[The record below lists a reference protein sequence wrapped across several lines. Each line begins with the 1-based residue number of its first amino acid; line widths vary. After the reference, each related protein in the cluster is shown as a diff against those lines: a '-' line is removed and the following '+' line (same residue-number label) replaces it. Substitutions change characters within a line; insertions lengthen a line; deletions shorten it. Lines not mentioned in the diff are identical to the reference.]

1 MGKMKV
7 LEYETEEIVKGDKDF
22 LWHHLKP
29 HKVFETTE
37 QLIPVKGDGLM
48 ITDIRGREF
57 LDVTSGGVWSVVVGY
72 GRESVARAVY
82 EQLKEMPYFAGAFG
96 NIPAIK
102 FAQKLLEKL
111 PRMGKVYFSNSG
123 SEANEKAF
131 KLLRQASRFVPERK
145 GKIKVLY
152 RDRDYHG
159 TTIGAM
165 SASGQIERKKDFE
178 PLVEGFVEFP
188 HCCCYRCPF
197 DKSYPGCNI
206 ECARVIDDIIQKEG
220 PETVGGLI
228 VEPITAGGGIIPPVP
243 EYFPIVQEIC
253 RKHDVWLIMDE
264 VVCGFGRSGK
274 FWGHDHYDVDPD
286 IVTMAKGLASSYE
299 ALSATVVKQE
309 IFDLF
314 VNDPAD
320 PNSRLNFFRDISTY
334 GGCAGPMAAAL
345 ETTRIIEEENLVERS
360 REMGAYLLERLKELL
375 DLPIVGDVRGVG
387 LFCGVEFVRDKATKE
402 PVSEAEM
409 AKIVGNMFA
418 QNIIVGRTNVSI
430 TGLNTVMNFAPSLII
445 TKEQVDRLVDGVR
458 KAAEMGL

>member
-37 QLIPVKGDGLM
+37 QLIPVKAEGLM

-72 GRESVARAVY
+72 GRESVARVVY
-82 EQLKEMPYFAGAFG
+82 EQLKEMPYFAGVYG
-96 NIPAIK
+96 NVPAIK
-102 FAQKLLEKL
+102 FARKLIEKL

-131 KLLRQASRFVPERK
+131 KLVRQASRIAPERA
-145 GKIKVLY
+145 GKIKILY

-165 SASGQIERKKDFE
+165 SASGQIERKKDFG

-197 DKSYPGCNI
+197 DKSYPGCDI

-228 VEPITAGGGIIPPVP
+228 VEPITAGGGILTPVD

-253 RKHDVWLIMDE
+253 RKYDVWLIMDE

-274 FWGHDHYDVDPD
+274 FWGHEHYGVDPD

-299 ALSATVVKQE
+299 PLSATVVKQRIYD
-309 IFDLF
+309 IFL
-314 VNDPAD
+314 NDPAD
-320 PNSRLNFFRDISTY
+320 PHTRLNFFRDISTY
-334 GGCAGPMAAAL
+334 GGCAAPMAAAL
-345 ETTRIIEEENLVERS
+345 ETTRIIEEEQLVERS

-375 DLPIVGDVRGVG
+375 DLPTVGDVRGVG

-409 AKIVGNMFA
+409 AKIVGNVFA
-418 QNIIVGRTNVSI
+418 QNVIVGRTNVSI
-430 TGLNTVMNFAPSLII
+430 TGLNTVMNFAPALII
-445 TKEQVDRLVDGVR
+445 TKEQIDRLVGAVR

>member
-1 MGKMKV
+1 MGKVNV

-29 HKVFETTE
+29 HKVFETAE
-37 QLIPVKGDGLM
+37 QLIPVKAEGLM
-48 ITDIRGREF
+48 VTDIRGREF
-57 LDVTSGGVWSVVVGY
+57 LDFTSGGVWSVVVGY

-82 EQLKEMPYFAGAFG
+82 EQLKEMPYFAGVYG
-96 NIPAIK
+96 NVPAIK

-145 GKIKVLY
+145 GKIKILY

-228 VEPITAGGGIIPPVP
+228 VEPITAGGGILTPVP

-253 RKHDVWLIMDE
+253 RKYDVWLIMDE

-274 FWGHDHYDVDPD
+274 FWGHEHYDVDPD

-299 ALSATVVKQE
+299 PLSAVVVKQC
-309 IFDLF
+309 IYDLF

-320 PNSRLNFFRDISTY
+320 PQTRLNFFRDISTY

-360 REMGAYLLERLKELL
+360 REMGVYLLDRLKELL

-387 LFCGVEFVRDKATKE
+387 LFCGVEFVRDKVTKE

-409 AKIVGNMFA
+409 AKIVGNVFA
-418 QNIIVGRTNVSI
+418 QSVIVGRTNVSI
-430 TGLNTVMNFAPSLII
+430 TGLNTVMNFAPALIVS
-445 TKEQVDRLVDGVR
+445 KEQIDRLVDAVR
-458 KAAEMGL
+458 KAAEIGI